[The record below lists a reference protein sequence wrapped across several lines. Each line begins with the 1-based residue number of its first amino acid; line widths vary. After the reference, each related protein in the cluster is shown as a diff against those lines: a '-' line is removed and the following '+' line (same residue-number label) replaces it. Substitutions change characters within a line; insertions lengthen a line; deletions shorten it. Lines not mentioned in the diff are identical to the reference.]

1 MRLLLASF
9 LVICLATAEARA
21 DAAKPFRYERVVD
34 QGGGWTMP
42 ASTGDGRW
50 RIRRKAVW
58 STGKNAVERLGGN
71 GTVVAAGLPD
81 ADVRAALTR
90 RSGLVVVVQKD
101 GQASLVEL
109 SNDAREV
116 ARRPLPVKTT
126 LNPRS
131 TVEIVGDASS
141 DAVFIRLDGRV
152 LVCRKQQ
159 SLWQVNLVE
168 DDVVGMRLLYGTG
181 PWSIGVVHNLGAMA
195 FLSVLDTSFRTRIA
209 PSLPAAE
216 SARILA
222 AGSSI
227 IVVTPIGDQTGSQ
240 VTLVNPATTR
250 SRYVTLNIGPDLV
263 TCAMRDSTIIRALVL
278 PDGAGYSLSIG
289 SLLDPSVSET
299 RTALPPELGRPRLIR
314 RLANVFVIVTD
325 AGMVTADVNGTIL
338 SADTLQ
344 VPADASSISVTG
356 ALDRIELV
364 TPRETVVVNRVR
376 QPFWMVVRFLR
387 DALAFVV
394 PLVLLIALLLSRRQV
409 ARQRTLI
416 EAMME
421 LPGAGMVLLMDASGR
436 LLRVNDAAGRLLRIS
451 AQVPMRRLFRTYAL
465 HDAAKGLL
473 AFVTQAQSARAAS
486 TDRVSVVESGSP
498 REYVFNAVP
507 LRGGFG
513 RYAGMLITGVDITE
527 ELERRRLVNWAQ
539 LAHDMQTNLSTIR
552 LNAEQLVPQSSHDGE
567 RRRRILFQVG
577 ILIQRV
583 RDLVSVG
590 RSDALNKLPV
600 HSAEL
605 CTEIRHEFDASVF
618 PHVTFHMK
626 LRGTMMNV
634 DRLKISRAVRNAVE
648 NGIKA
653 LKGQP
658 GTIEIATWFDRN
670 NVYIRVSD
678 SGAGMDAE
686 TLANMMKPFF
696 TTAKDGSGTGIG
708 TMIMQHVMH
717 LHGGSLR
724 VMSSPGH
731 GTQIIFRIPHGMER
745 LRLPDDLY
753 EEVA

>member
-1 MRLLLASF
+1 M
-9 LVICLATAEARA
+9 EARA
-21 DAAKPFRYERVVD
+21 DAAKPFRYERVVQ
-34 QGGGWTMP
+34 QGGGWTIP
-42 ASTGDGRW
+42 TLAGEGRW

-58 STGKNAVERLGGN
+58 SSGKHAVERLGAN
-71 GTVVAAGLPD
+71 GAVRAAGLPD
-81 ADVRAALTR
+81 ADVRAALAR
-90 RSGLVVVVQKD
+90 KNGLLVVVQEEGRAV
-101 GQASLVEL
+101 LVEL
-109 SNDAREV
+109 AANVNEIARS
-116 ARRPLPVKTT
+116 PLPITSPI
-126 LNPRS
+126 NQRS
-131 TVEIVGDASS
+131 IVEIAGEASS
-141 DAVFIRLDGRV
+141 GAVFVRLDGRV
-152 LVCRKQQ
+152 LICRKQEN
-159 SLWQVNLVE
+159 SWGVNLVE
-168 DDVVGMRLLYGTG
+168 DDVVGMRMLYGTG
-181 PWSIGVVHNLGAMA
+181 PWSIGVVHKLGAMA
-195 FLSVLDTSFRTRIA
+195 FLSVLDTAFRTRIA

-227 IVVTPIGDQTGSQ
+227 VVVTPIGDNTGSQ
-240 VTLVNPATTR
+240 ITLVNPATTR
-250 SRYVTLNIGPDLV
+250 SRYVTLDIVPDLV
-263 TCAMRDSTIIRALVL
+263 TCAMRDSTLIRAFVH
-278 PDGAGYSLSIG
+278 PDGAGYALSIG

-314 RLANVFVIVTD
+314 RLADVFVIVTD
-325 AGMVTADVNGTIL
+325 AGMVTADGSGTIL

-344 VPADASSISVTG
+344 VPADASAISITG
-356 ALDRIELV
+356 TLERIELV
-364 TPRETVVVNRVR
+364 TPRETVVVSRVR
-376 QPFWMVVRFLR
+376 QPLWMVVRFVR

-394 PLVLLIALLLSRRQV
+394 PLILLVAILFSRRQV

-473 AFVTQAQSARAAS
+473 AFVTQAQSSRAAS
-486 TDRVSVVESGSP
+486 TDRVSVIESGTP

-745 LRLPDDLY
+745 LRVADELY
-753 EEVA
+753 EDVA